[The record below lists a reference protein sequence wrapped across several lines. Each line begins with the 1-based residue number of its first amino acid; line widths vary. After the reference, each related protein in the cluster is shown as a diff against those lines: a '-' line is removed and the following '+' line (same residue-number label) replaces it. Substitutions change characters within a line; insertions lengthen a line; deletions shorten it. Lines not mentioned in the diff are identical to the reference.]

1 MSTLPEKFSAT
12 GQSQLEAQLNFF
24 QNFAA
29 KAVESTEKVLAL
41 NLATTRASM
50 EQSTAAVQQLFT
62 VRDPRDLLSL
72 GAQTRQ
78 QIEGMLAY
86 GRALAGIASG
96 TQAAL
101 MPAVA
106 DVAKSALPPLSEQR
120 APVAKTA
127 EPIAQTAEPV
137 AQAAEPVAQTAKPVA
152 KTAEPVAKTAD
163 PVAKTADPVAQ
174 TAPAPAQFDAAPT
187 PEPEF
192 APEVKV
198 EPEPLVARS
207 APAAPPAARVTPIAK
222 AVTRTASKAAPAKPA
237 AAPVPA
243 AGKKVVVTNLKAVE
257 ASPPPRKAKA
267 ETKQQELLPTKA
279 KKKK

>member
-12 GQSQLEAQLNFF
+12 GQSPLEAQLNFF

-50 EQSTAAVQQLFT
+50 EQSTAAVQQLLT

-101 MPAVA
+101 LPAVA
-106 DVAKSALPPLSEQR
+106 DVAKSGAPPLSEQR
-120 APVAKTA
+120 APLEPLAKAAEPVAKAA
-127 EPIAQTAEPV
+127 ELVAQVAELV
-137 AQAAEPVAQTAKPVA
+137 AQAAEPVAQA
-152 KTAEPVAKTAD
+152 
-163 PVAKTADPVAQ
+163 
-174 TAPAPAQFDAAPT
+174 APAPAQFDAAPT

-198 EPEPLVARS
+198 EAAPLVARS
-207 APAAPPAARVTPIAK
+207 APAAPPAAKVTPIAK
-222 AVTRTASKAAPAKPA
+222 AVTRTASRAAPAKPA
-237 AAPVPA
+237 AAPVPVVA
-243 AGKKVVVTNLKAVE
+243 KKVVVTNLKAVE
-257 ASPPPRKAKA
+257 AAPPPRKAKA
-267 ETKQQELLPTKA
+267 ELKQQELLPTKE

>member
-12 GQSQLEAQLNFF
+12 GQSPLEAQLNFF

-50 EQSTAAVQQLFT
+50 EQSTAAVQQLLT

-101 MPAVA
+101 LPAVA
-106 DVAKSALPPLSEQR
+106 DVAKSGAPPLSEQR
-120 APVAKTA
+120 APLEPLAKAAEPVAKAA
-127 EPIAQTAEPV
+127 ELVAKAAELVAQVAELV
-137 AQAAEPVAQTAKPVA
+137 AQAAEPVAQA
-152 KTAEPVAKTAD
+152 
-163 PVAKTADPVAQ
+163 
-174 TAPAPAQFDAAPT
+174 APAPAQFDAAPT

-198 EPEPLVARS
+198 EAAPLVARS
-207 APAAPPAARVTPIAK
+207 APAAPPAAKVTPIAK
-222 AVTRTASKAAPAKPA
+222 AVTRTASRAAPAKPA
-237 AAPVPA
+237 AAPVPVVA
-243 AGKKVVVTNLKAVE
+243 KKVVVTNLKAVE
-257 ASPPPRKAKA
+257 AAPPPRKAKA
-267 ETKQQELLPTKA
+267 ELKQQELLPTKA
-279 KKKK
+279 EKKK